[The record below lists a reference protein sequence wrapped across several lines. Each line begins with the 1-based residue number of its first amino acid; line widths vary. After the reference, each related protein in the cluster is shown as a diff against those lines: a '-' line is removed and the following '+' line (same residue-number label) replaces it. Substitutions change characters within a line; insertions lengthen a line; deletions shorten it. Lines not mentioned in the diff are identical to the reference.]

1 VYLIYICKLYIIKSN
16 KMENYLSIRLIRN
29 YKPNQQFN
37 DNAYDFHLARRKHN
51 IEHLLRNKRE
61 YNSSVNI
68 YKNNTTNNNNNNN
81 YNNNSNINNNMNN
94 SNQINIPKLNI
105 NELKL
110 PSQFEI
116 DVYNY
121 YSSVNFL

>member
-1 VYLIYICKLYIIKSN
+1 
-16 KMENYLSIRLIRN
+16 
-29 YKPNQQFN
+29 
-37 DNAYDFHLARRKHN
+37 
-51 IEHLLRNKRE
+51 
-61 YNSSVNI
+61 
-68 YKNNTTNNNNNNN
+68 
-81 YNNNSNINNNMNN
+81 MNN

-121 YSSVNFL
+121 YSSVNFF